1 MEDERKF
8 IDIKRSA
15 VQLTKE
21 RQFIDHV
28 LCEI

>member
-1 MEDERKF
+1 MDF
-8 IDIKRSA
+8 WAGIDIKRSA
-15 VQLTKE
+15 AQLTKE